1 MGSSYYLEPQGHCGG
16 SIRVPGD
23 KSISHRS
30 LMLAALAE
38 GVSEIT
44 GYLPSTDCEAT
55 LTAFQDMGV
64 QMERL
69 SPTRIRIRGS
79 GLRGLKPPRGALDMG
94 NSGTAMRLMAGV
106 LCGQSFSS
114 KLIGDE
120 SLSTRPMRRIQ
131 APLQA
136 MGASIATSD
145 QGTPPLI
152 IQPPGSLR
160 GIHYRLPVASA
171 QVKSCILFAGLNAQ
185 GMTCVEEDVR
195 TRDHTERLLQTFSY
209 PLETRDKGVCIQG
222 GNTLF
227 ATDVD
232 VPGDISS
239 AAFFMVGALI
249 SNSPKLVIRNVGVN
263 PARDGIIEILR
274 LMGARIETINE
285 GMLGAEPVADIVV
298 HGGSLHGISIPQRLV
313 SRAIDEFPILF
324 IAAACARGTT
334 VLSGAEELRVK
345 ESDRIHNMAMG
356 LQNMGIDVEE
366 KADGLVI
373 AGGSIRGGEVD
384 SNGDHRIAMAF
395 AMASLASE
403 APVRIKNT
411 DNVVSSFPGFVTCAS
426 RAGLKF
432 IQPAV
437 A

>member
-55 LTAFQDMGV
+55 LAAFQDMGV

>member
-55 LTAFQDMGV
+55 LKAFQDMGV

-69 SPTRIRIRGS
+69 SPTRVRIRGV
-79 GLRGLKPPRGALDMG
+79 GLRGLKPPRNALDMG

-106 LCGQSFSS
+106 LCGQGFSS
-114 KLIGDE
+114 KLIGDV

-131 APLQA
+131 TPLQA

-145 QGTPPLI
+145 RGTPPLI
-152 IQPPGSLR
+152 IQPSGSLR

-185 GMTCVEEDVR
+185 GVTCVEEDVR
-195 TRDHTERLLQTFSY
+195 TRDHTERLLQAFSY
-209 PLETRDKGVCIQG
+209 PLETRDKGVCIKG

-249 SNSPKLVIRNVGVN
+249 SNSPKLVVRNVGVN

-298 HGGSLHGISIPQRLV
+298 HGGGLYGISIPQRLV

-334 VLSGAEELRVK
+334 ILSGAEELRLK
-345 ESDRIHNMAMG
+345 ESDRIRNMAVG

-373 AGGSIRGGEVD
+373 AGGRIRGGEVD
-384 SNGDHRIAMAF
+384 SSGDHRIAMAF

-403 APVRIKNT
+403 APVKIKNT
-411 DNVVSSFPGFVTCAS
+411 SNVASSFPGFVACAS

-432 IQPAV
+432 IRSDV

>member
-152 IQPPGSLR
+152 IQPPGLLR

-232 VPGDISS
+232 IPGDISS

-298 HGGSLHGISIPQRLV
+298 HGGSLHGISIPQRLI

-384 SNGDHRIAMAF
+384 SNGDHRVAMAF